1 MIITALGLTTWSL
14 SFLEVRHYF
23 WIFKGNKLTG
33 GENNMPSEKVLEAKK
48 AQVAE
53 TVEILKNA
61 QTGVLVDY
69 RGLNVEEDT
78 NLRTKLREANV
89 KYFVIKN
96 TLLRLAAKEV
106 GLDAL
111 DDVLHGPTALA
122 VSSEDAVAPAKV
134 LSDFAKE
141 NEKLEIKSGFMDGA
155 VISLDEV
162 KKLASTPNME
172 TLIAKMMGS
181 LNSPISALARLL
193 ATIADGG
200 VEIADLIA
208 KKNGEDAP
216 AEEAPATEEAA
227 PAEETPVEEAP
238 AEEAAPAA
246 EEAKAEE
253 APAEEAPAEEAAPAA
268 EEAPAENADAE

>member
-1 MIITALGLTTWSL
+1 MIITALGLMTWSL

-33 GENNMPSEKVLEAKK
+33 GEINMPNEKVLEAKK

-53 TVEILKNA
+53 TVELLKSA

-78 NLRTKLREANV
+78 TLRTKLREANV

-106 GLDAL
+106 GLEAL
-111 DDVLHGPTALA
+111 DEVLHGPTALA

-155 VISLDEV
+155 VMSLDEI
-162 KKLASTPNME
+162 KTLAATPNMD

-181 LNSPISALARLL
+181 LNSPISSLARLL

-200 VEIADLIA
+200 EEISDLIA
-208 KKNGEDAP
+208 KKQG
-216 AEEAPATEEAA
+216 EAA
-227 PAEETPVEEAP
+227 PA
-238 AEEAAPAA
+238 
-246 EEAKAEE
+246 
-253 APAEEAPAEEAAPAA
+253 AEEAPAEEAAPAA
-268 EEAPAENADAE
+268 EEAPAEEAPAEETAPAAEEAPAEEADAE

>member
-1 MIITALGLTTWSL
+1 
-14 SFLEVRHYF
+14 
-23 WIFKGNKLTG
+23 
-33 GENNMPSEKVLEAKK
+33 MPSEKVLEAKK

-53 TVEILKNA
+53 TVEILKAA

-78 NLRTKLREANV
+78 ELRRKLREANV

-111 DDVLHGPTALA
+111 DEALHGPTAIA

-134 LSDFAKE
+134 IADFAKE
-141 NEKLEIKSGFMDGA
+141 NVKLEIKTGFMDGA

-162 KKLASTPNME
+162 NKLAATPNMD

-181 LNSPISALARLL
+181 LNSPISLL

-200 VEIADLIA
+200 EEIADLIA
-208 KKNGEDAP
+208 KKS
-216 AEEAPATEEAA
+216 AEEAPAAEEAA
-227 PAEETPVEEAP
+227 PAEET
-238 AEEAAPAA
+238 
-246 EEAKAEE
+246 
-253 APAEEAPAEEAAPAA
+253 
-268 EEAPAENADAE
+268 ADAE